1 MDLNGKKTVLNDE
14 STIYKQKEELSEKEK
29 IKRMTWLERLDYFRT
44 YYLVKVIIVLIV
56 VGVLSSIIYTALSP
70 KPELVIS
77 VAVIDSAIPLE
88 KTIELQENFE
98 TFIELDE
105 ETQQTLFE
113 EYDFKYEQKKALQ
126 KFVLYNA
133 SGDLDITIM
142 PQSVFEKFAPLGHF
156 AEITESLPTDLYMEL
171 SDYLV
176 ECKQEGDDGNLIE
189 GSETVYGICLDSLGV
204 LEGQELEESVILGI
218 GVSTVNEES
227 IENFIRFLFSSE
239 QGK

>member
-44 YYLVKVIIVLIV
+44 YYLVKVIVVLISV
-56 VGVLSSIIYTALSP
+56 CVFGSILYTALSP
-70 KPELVIS
+70 KPDRVIS

-88 KTIELQENFE
+88 KSLELQEKFE
-98 TFIELDE
+98 AFMELDE
-105 ETQQTLFE
+105 KTQETWFE
-113 EYDFKYEQKKALQ
+113 DYDFEYEQKKALQ

-176 ECKQEGDDGNLIE
+176 ECKREGDDGNLIE
-189 GSETVYGICLDSLGV
+189 GSETVYGICLDSLCA
-204 LEGQELEESVILGI
+204 LEGQELEESVILSI
-218 GVSTVNEES
+218 GVSTVNEEN
-227 IENFIRFLFSSE
+227 IESFIRFLFSSE

>member
-1 MDLNGKKTVLNDE
+1 MDLNGKKTVLSDE

-29 IKRMTWLERLDYFRT
+29 IKQMTWLERLDYFRT
-44 YYLVKVIIVLIV
+44 YYLVKVIVVLISV
-56 VGVLSSIIYTALSP
+56 CVFGSILYTALSP
-70 KPELVIS
+70 KPDRVIS

-88 KTIELQENFE
+88 KTIELQEKFE
-98 TFIELDE
+98 AFMELDE
-105 ETQQTLFE
+105 KTQETWFE
-113 EYDFKYEQKKALQ
+113 DYDFEYEQKKALQ

-176 ECKQEGDDGNLIE
+176 ESKQEGDDGNLIE
-189 GSETVYGICLDSLGV
+189 GSETVYGICLDSLWV
-204 LEGQELEESVILGI
+204 LEGQKLEESVILGI
-218 GVSTVNEES
+218 GVSTVNEEN
-227 IENFIRFLFSSE
+227 IESFIRFLFSSE
-239 QGK
+239 QSK

>member
-44 YYLVKVIIVLIV
+44 YYLVKVIVVLIV
-56 VGVLSSIIYTALSP
+56 VGVLGSIIYTALSP
-70 KPELVIS
+70 KPDRVIS

-88 KTIELQENFE
+88 KSMELQEKFE

-105 ETQQTLFE
+105 ETQETWFE
-113 EYDFKYEQKKALQ
+113 DYDFEYEQKKALQ

-189 GSETVYGICLDSLGV
+189 GSETVYGICLDSSWV
-204 LEGQELEESVILGI
+204 LEGQKLEESVILSI
-218 GVSTVNEES
+218 GVSTLNEEH
-227 IENFIRFLFSSE
+227 IESFIRFLFSSE

>member
-29 IKRMTWLERLDYFRT
+29 IKRMTWLERLSYFKT
-44 YYLVKVIIVLIV
+44 YYLVKVIVVLIV
-56 VGVLSSIIYTALSP
+56 VGVLGSILYTALSP
-70 KPELVIS
+70 KPERVIS
-77 VAVIDSAIPLE
+77 VAIIDSAIPLE
-88 KTIELQENFE
+88 KSLELQEKFE
-98 TFIELDE
+98 TFIELDK
-105 ETQQTLFE
+105 ETQETWFE
-113 EYDFKYEQKKALQ
+113 DYDFKYEQKKALQ
-126 KFVLYNA
+126 RFVLYNA

-189 GSETVYGICLDSLGV
+189 GSETVYGICLDSLWG
-204 LEGQELEESVILGI
+204 LEGQNLEESVILSI
-218 GVSTVNEES
+218 GVSTVNEEN
-227 IENFIRFLFSSE
+227 IESFIRFLFSSE
-239 QGK
+239 QVK